1 MTIRNLDYLFEP
13 RSVALIGASGEEGKI
28 GHVIARNLL
37 DAGFEGPV
45 HFVNPNRDRILDR
58 PVFPRIAD
66 LPEPPDLGVIA
77 TPPDTV
83 PGLIEEL
90 GEAGARAAIVITA
103 GFGELGEEGRKL
115 QQRML
120 DAARPH
126 LLRVLGPNCLGA
138 LVPGHGLNASFAH
151 LRPEA
156 GELAFVT
163 QSGAVVTSVIDW
175 ARARGIGFSHL
186 VSLGGAAD
194 VDFGDMLD
202 YLANERGTSAILL
215 YVEAISHARKFMSA
229 ARAAA
234 RTKPVIV
241 VKAGRYEASAKAA
254 ASHTGALA
262 GSDDVYDAAFRR
274 AGLLRVGEL
283 SELFGATEILS
294 RVQRVRGER
303 LCIVSNGGGV
313 GVMAT
318 DELIEQRGTLAEL
331 SEESLEALDEVL
343 PATWSR
349 GNPVDVIGDADGERY
364 SRALEIVLKDPG
376 VDATL
381 VLNCPTAVI
390 SGRDVA
396 ERVAATWEEHGQ
408 PLLLTSFVGEVSAE
422 EPREI
427 CAQAGIPT
435 FSTPE
440 EAVQGFMYLANY
452 HRNQRALMETPPSVP
467 RRFTQDTAKARQII
481 DGALAEGREWLPEA
495 EAKALLAAY
504 DIPVVKAV
512 SVQTPE
518 QAAERAAELEGKV
531 VLKIQSPDIVH
542 KSDVDGVALG
552 LKGESAV
559 LEAARTMLRR
569 VESKRPEARVEGFV
583 VEPMIS
589 RPDAFELLVGATEDE
604 QFGPVIL
611 FGHGGVAAETIADTA
626 IGLPP
631 MNMRLARGV
640 MERTRV
646 WRLLQGYRNHAAADV
661 EAIGTVILQVAQL
674 VADFAEIAELDIN
687 PLLADAE
694 GAIAL
699 DARVRLQR
707 TERDARDRLAILP
720 YPKSLEEELELSD
733 GRRLLL
739 RPIMPEDEPALHR
752 AFETMNAEELR
763 LRFHAP
769 IKVLSHMM
777 AARFTQLDYDREMA
791 LVLTEPGIAG
801 NEPIYGVARLF
812 TDPDREHADFAIIV
826 HHDMTGQGLGVYM
839 LERLIEYA
847 RSLGIR
853 ELGGDVLNDNK
864 VMLHIC
870 EALGFHIAPKLE
882 ERGLKR
888 VTLEL

>member
-1 MTIRNLDYLFEP
+1 MTIRNLDYLFAP
-13 RSVALIGASGEEGKI
+13 RSVVLIGASGEEGKV

-37 DAGFEGPV
+37 ESGFEGPV
-45 HFVNPNRDRILDR
+45 HFVNPGRDRVLEQKVW
-58 PVFPRIAD
+58 PSVSE
-66 LPEPPDLGVIA
+66 LPDPPDLGVIA
-77 TPPDTV
+77 TPPQTV
-83 PGLIEEL
+83 PGIIDEL
-90 GEAGARAAIVITA
+90 GRTGARAAIVVTA
-103 GFGELGEEGRKL
+103 GFGEGGEDGREL
-115 QQRML
+115 EQRML

-138 LVPGHGLNASFAH
+138 IVPGHGLNASFAH
-151 LRPEA
+151 LRPEP
-156 GELAFVT
+156 GEIAFVT

-175 ARARGIGFSHL
+175 AQARGIGFSHL

-194 VDFGDMLD
+194 IDFGDMLD
-202 YLANERGTSAILL
+202 YLANQRDTSAVLL
-215 YVEAISHARKFMSA
+215 YVEAITHARKFMSA

-234 RTKPVIV
+234 RMKPVIV
-241 VKAGRYEASAKAA
+241 VKAGRFEASAKAA

-294 RVQRVRGER
+294 RVQRVPGDR

-318 DELIEQRGTLAEL
+318 DELIRLGGTLAEL
-331 SEESLEALDEVL
+331 SDESREALDEVL

-364 SRALEIVLKDPG
+364 SRALDVVLKDPG

-396 ERVAATWEEHGQ
+396 ERVADTWEQHER
-408 PLLLTSFVGEVSAE
+408 PLILTSFVGEVSAG

-427 CAQAGIPT
+427 CSQAGIPT

-440 EAVQGFMYLANY
+440 RAVKGFMHLVNY
-452 HRNQRALMETPPSVP
+452 DRNQRALMETPPSVP
-467 RRFTQDTAKARQII
+467 RRFTQDTAKAREII
-481 DGALAEGREWLPEA
+481 DAALAEGREWLPEA
-495 EAKALLAAY
+495 EAKALLGAY
-504 DIPVVKAV
+504 DIPVVDAR
-512 SVQTPE
+512 SARSPE
-518 QAAERAAELEGKV
+518 EAAAMAAGIDGPV
-531 VLKIQSPDIVH
+531 VLKIQSPDIQH
-542 KSDVDGVALG
+542 KSDVDGVALD
-552 LKGESAV
+552 LEGESAV
-559 LEAARTMLRR
+559 LEAARNMLQR
-569 VESKRPEARVEGFV
+569 VKSRKPDARIEGFV

-589 RPDAFELLVGATEDE
+589 RPDAFELLVGTTEDE

-611 FGHGGVAAETIADTA
+611 FGHGGVAAETIDDTA

-631 MNMRLARGV
+631 MNMRLAKGM

-646 WRLLQGYRNHAAADV
+646 WRLLRGYRNRESADL

-674 VADFAEIAELDIN
+674 VTDFAEIAELDIN
-687 PLLADAE
+687 PLVADAD
-694 GAIAL
+694 GVIAL

-707 TERDARDRLAILP
+707 EERNAQDRLAILP
-720 YPKSLEEELELSD
+720 YPKSLEEELESD
-733 GRRLLL
+733 GQTLLL
-739 RPIMPEDEPALHR
+739 RPIMPEDEPSLHR
-752 AFETMNAEELR
+752 VFRTMNDEELR

-769 IKVLSHMM
+769 IKVLTHMM

-791 LVLTEPGIAG
+791 FVLTEPGIPG
-801 NEPIYGVARLF
+801 KTPIYGVARLF
-812 TDPDREHADFAIIV
+812 ADPDRDHADFAIIV
-826 HHDMTGQGLGVYM
+826 HHDMTGRGLGYHM
-839 LERLIEYA
+839 MERLIDYA
-847 RSLGIR
+847 RSVGIR
-853 ELGGDVLNDNK
+853 ELGGDVLNENRR
-864 VMLHIC
+864 MLKIA
-870 EALGFHIAPKLE
+870 EELGFRITPKLD
-882 ERGLKR
+882 ERGMKR